1 MVYMG
6 RRITHFFFQEKFERM
21 PELLR
26 DVGKSDVLHAFG
38 AEKLLQV
45 QLRGLRLAVRG
56 S

>member
-1 MVYMG
+1 MG